1 LILPLATQD
10 EAVLAT
16 EDWTAEISEAALITE
31 VWIAE
36 AWEATEVHAESAA
49 PVGME
54 AEVADQLL
62 ETLLGVT
69 EAQTDAEDWTESEES
84 ALLFWCLCPP
94 SFSSGSFSSGS
105 FSSGSFSSGSF
116 SIIQY

>member
-1 LILPLATQD
+1 MILPLATQD

-54 AEVADQLL
+54 AEADQLL
-62 ETLLGVT
+62 KAIVGVT
-69 EAQTDAEDWTESEES
+69 EAQTDAEDWTEFEEI